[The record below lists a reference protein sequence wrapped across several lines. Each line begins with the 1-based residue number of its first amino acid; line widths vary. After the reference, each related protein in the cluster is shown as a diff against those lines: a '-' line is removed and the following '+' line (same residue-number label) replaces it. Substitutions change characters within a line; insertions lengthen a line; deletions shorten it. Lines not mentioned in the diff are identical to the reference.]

1 MAKIHSLRISNFRS
15 IKGFEQ
21 VFGSSDFICIIG
33 RGDSGKTTILDA
45 ISYVLSPHWNL
56 SILDTDFY
64 ECNVD
69 ESIEIEVSV
78 YDLPPNLI
86 REDKYGLYIRGL
98 NPGDYSIHDEIQ
110 DEHVA
115 LLTIKLC
122 VSRDLEPT
130 WHVVNSRQEP
140 VEIKA
145 RDRAKLNV
153 FLVSDYID
161 RHFSWNRGNPLYSL
175 LRQEEDWQDEQEK
188 NILIEAL
195 REAKNTV
202 DNSSFSHLKNVTER
216 VIENALELG
225 IEIGSASTTIDS
237 RDFLM
242 KDGKVCLHEGKVPF
256 RLKGKGSKRLIS
268 IAVQT
273 ELSKAGG
280 IILIDEIEHGLEP
293 DRVQHLTKTLRDNNQ
308 GQIFITTH
316 SRDVLVELGA
326 QNLFLM
332 RKEANSLQKIS
343 SDNDFQKCVRN
354 NPEAF
359 FAKSILV
366 CEGATEIGICR
377 ALNDYRIQKG
387 KQSAAIKGIRFV
399 DGTGSELV
407 NYVRRFQEL
416 GYNTCLFCDSDDNKG
431 VNPQKDEL
439 SELGITIVDC
449 SSDNSIEMQFFD
461 DLPWPGVQD
470 LVKYHLNEAETSIE
484 SLTTSLRTKIPDLS
498 ENWLEANSVNTEN
511 EVHFVNVRGH
521 LGKISSKD
529 TKKKKAWFKRIDHG
543 IFLGETCCKYL
554 QAMEGKV
561 LKDEFEK
568 LSEWIN
574 NA

>member
-1 MAKIHSLRISNFRS
+1 MAKIHSLKISNFR
-15 IKGFEQ
+15 GVREFEQ
-21 VFGSSDFICIIG
+21 IFGDSAFICIIG

-56 SILDTDFY
+56 SVLDTDFY
-64 ECNVD
+64 DCNVD
-69 ESIEIEVSV
+69 ESIEIEASV
-78 YDLPPNLI
+78 YDLPTSLI

-98 NPGDYSIHDEIQ
+98 NPEDYSIHDEIQ
-110 DEHVA
+110 DEHEA
-115 LLTIKLC
+115 LLSVKLC
-122 VSRDLEPT
+122 VSRDLEPV
-130 WHVVNSRQEP
+130 WYVVNSRQEP

-175 LRQEEDWQDEQEK
+175 LRQEEDWQDEREE

-202 DNSSFSHLKNVTER
+202 DDSSFSHLSNVTER
-216 VIENALELG
+216 VIRNASELG
-225 IEIGSASTTIDS
+225 IEIDSASTTIDS

-280 IILIDEIEHGLEP
+280 IVLVDEIEHGLEP

-332 RKEANSLQKIS
+332 HQEA
-343 SDNDFQKCVRN
+343 DNLKALSTDLNGCVRS

-366 CEGATEIGICR
+366 CEGATEVGICR
-377 ALNDYRIQKG
+377 ALNDYRIEKG
-387 KQSAAIKGIRFV
+387 EQNASLKGVRFV
-399 DGTGSELV
+399 DGGGTTQV
-407 NYVRRFQEL
+407 NYARKFIEV
-416 GYNTCLFCDSDDNKG
+416 GYKVCLFCDSDKAEINA
-431 VNPQKDEL
+431 QKTEL
-439 SELGITIVDC
+439 SELGIKIVDC
-449 SSDNSIEMQFFD
+449 SSEKSIEMQIFN
-461 DLPWPGVQD
+461 DLPWSGIQELINYRLEDVSG
-470 LVKYHLNEAETSIE
+470 SIN
-484 SLTTSLRTKIPDLS
+484 SITDSLRHKVSDLPG
-498 ENWLEANSVNTEN
+498 NWLEFDSTG
-511 EVHFVNVRGH
+511 VRDS
-521 LGKISSKD
+521 LGEISHQKG
-529 TKKKKAWFKRIDHG
+529 WFKRIDHG
-543 IFLGETCCKYL
+543 IFLGKTCCQYL
-554 QAMEGKV
+554 QEMEGTT
-561 LKDEFEK
+561 LKNEFTQ
-568 LSEWIN
+568 LSEWID